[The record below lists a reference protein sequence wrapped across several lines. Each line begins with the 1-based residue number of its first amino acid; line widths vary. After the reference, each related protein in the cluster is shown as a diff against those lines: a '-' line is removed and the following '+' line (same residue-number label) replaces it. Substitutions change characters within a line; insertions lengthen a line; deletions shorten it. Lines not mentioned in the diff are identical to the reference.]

1 MESAL
6 LAGDLKKVCDNIHN
20 VFDPVVTEEHPELN
34 YIKSLFFNYGA
45 VGYQMTGS
53 GSACYAIVS
62 EFEIAAVLCN
72 MLKDNYPNVYIAK
85 PL

>member
-1 MESAL
+1 M
-6 LAGDLKKVCDNIHN
+6 
-20 VFDPVVTEEHPELN
+20 VTAENPELN

-45 VGYQMTGS
+45 IGYQMTGS

-72 MLKDNYPNVYIAK
+72 MLKENYPNVYIAK
-85 PL
+85 AI